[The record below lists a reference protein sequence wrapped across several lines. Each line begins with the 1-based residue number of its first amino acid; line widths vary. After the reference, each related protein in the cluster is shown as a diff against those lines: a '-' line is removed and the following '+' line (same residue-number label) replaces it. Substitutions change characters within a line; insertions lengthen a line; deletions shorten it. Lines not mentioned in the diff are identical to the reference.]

1 MGLISAPNEYPHHE
15 VFFLFLFFFFF
26 FFCFVVCFFL
36 FLFFMTSRRKSSLNY
51 HQILLLN
58 KSKVICT
65 DVKQDGYVTC
75 RFVVSTGK
83 RACC

>member
-1 MGLISAPNEYPHHE
+1 MS
-15 VFFLFLFFFFF
+15 FFVLF
-26 FFCFVVCFFL
+26 FFCFFFVC
-36 FLFFMTSRRKSSLNY
+36 LFFMTSRRKSSLNY

-65 DVKQDGYVTC
+65 DVKQDGHVTC
-75 RFVVSTGK
+75 RFVVSAGK